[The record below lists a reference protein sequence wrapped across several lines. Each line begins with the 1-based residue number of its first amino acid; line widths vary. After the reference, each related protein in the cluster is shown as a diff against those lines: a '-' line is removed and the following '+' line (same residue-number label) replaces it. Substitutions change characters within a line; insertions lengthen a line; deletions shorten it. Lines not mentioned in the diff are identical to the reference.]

1 MHRER
6 GAMDRVKDDQYAHD
20 LLKLWVEELRPLLKE
35 HVPGEIGAVDQSA
48 ELLAAALRR
57 KTQLQVG
64 FIGESQVGKSS
75 LINALVERSALP
87 SGGIGPLTAQA
98 TQVAYADDDC
108 LTVSYHDIEKLRG
121 VRLLLESALVRRG
134 ELAPLNSDGRD
145 EATLDELELDL
156 GAVAPAPLPADEP
169 PNDDAVQAS
178 AAAAERFNYLLEQL
192 WSMLGPD
199 LGHDADARPPGS
211 VLVDGLRAILN
222 ERPRN
227 PEAVTAFLPRIEQL
241 QNYLGQTETVTSS
254 DALEF
259 MQTLKVRAAGWLA
272 PLVKTL
278 RVGLRC
284 EIVRSLSLVDLPG
297 IGVRADPGAFVA
309 EDFVREGGDALV
321 VVMRNSGLTE
331 SIARL
336 LERTGVVTRL
346 LMEGEG
352 PPSIRVMV
360 VVTHLDDVAKTRW
373 REAST
378 SARARGQR
386 PPDAGAV
393 FAELAAEMSAKAR
406 SDIRGALLTAPAAA
420 ELTDERRARREQRI
434 EALCAEMEVLCVSA
448 PDYLWLIDGFEDEA
462 WLKHREATNVP
473 AFRGAL
479 EGLAA
484 KHAKQR
490 QQDIAQAANALWAI
504 VDGYLRATAQAYE
517 EGRGAATEQ
526 WESFRAALQDAMQ
539 GLRDQMN
546 ASHGELLARL
556 KEAIPADI
564 RLLCAEAEKG
574 TAKRVKRLRT
584 EGEKLY
590 FKSLEA
596 ALKHDAV
603 WDRKAIN
610 YPVVLT
616 EKFIEPIASDWDT
629 RIVGGVRNAIKQMV
643 DRDVRLVEKL
653 CDAAK
658 ALDERVAGEDQIT
671 SQKQLME
678 QRAKTCVAFTKE
690 KLAELTGRVS
700 AELSKKIGQV
710 MNATCKRALAAGH
723 NQGKGAKQRILDA
736 FENGGTLA
744 SEKAREH
751 AEGLLLAYYDALR
764 RELEQDYLAEQHD
777 PLTDA
782 FRRLTDDERS
792 RAARRDARKAAAVR
806 AQVAHALELLAPFQ
820 SADATA
826 AEVSS

>member
-1 MHRER
+1 MER
-6 GAMDRVKDDQYAHD
+6 VNTEENAHD
-20 LLKLWVEELRPLLKE
+20 LLKLWAEELRPLLAQ
-35 HVPGEIGAVDQSA
+35 HIPGEIGAVDQSA
-48 ELLAAALRR
+48 ELLVAALRR
-57 KTQLQVG
+57 KTHLQIG

-108 LTVSYHDIEKLRG
+108 LTVSYHDTEKLRG

-134 ELAPLNSDGRD
+134 ELVAMNAEGRD
-145 EATLDELELDL
+145 EVALDELDLDL
-156 GAVAPAPLPADEP
+156 GAVAPAPLPEDEP
-169 PNDDAVQAS
+169 ANDDAHRAR
-178 AAAAERFNYLLEQL
+178 ALANERFNYILDQL
-192 WSMLGPD
+192 WSMLGAD
-199 LGHDADARPPGS
+199 VGSHDGDARPPRPPGP
-211 VLVDGLRAILN
+211 VLVDGLRAVLN

-227 PEAVTAFLPRIEQL
+227 PEAIVAFHPRIEELKQ
-241 QNYLGQTETVTSS
+241 YLGKTETLTSS
-254 DALEF
+254 DAFAF

-278 RVGLRC
+278 CVGLRC

-297 IGVRADPGAFVA
+297 IGVRADPGALVA

-321 VVMRNSGLTE
+321 VVMRNSGLTD
-331 SIARL
+331 SVARL

-352 PPSIRVMV
+352 PLSIRVMV

-373 REAST
+373 KEASGF
-378 SARARGQR
+378 ARARGQR
-386 PPDAGAV
+386 PPDAGSV
-393 FAELAAEMSAKAR
+393 FAALGAEMAAKAR
-406 SDIRGALLTAPAAA
+406 SDIRGALLSSPSSE
-420 ELTDERRARREQRI
+420 ELTEERRARRAHRI
-434 EALCAEMEVLCVSA
+434 EALCAEMDVLCVAA
-448 PDYLWLIDGFEDEA
+448 PDYLSLIEGYDDVA
-462 WLKHREATNVP
+462 WLKSLAATNVP
-473 AFRGAL
+473 AFRAAL

-574 TAKRVKRLRT
+574 TVKRVKRLRT
-584 EGEKLY
+584 DGEKLY

-603 WDRKAIN
+603 WDKKAIN
-610 YPVVLT
+610 YPVALT

-671 SQKQLME
+671 SQKQLMQ

-710 MNATCKRALAAGH
+710 MSATCKKALAAGH
-723 NQGKGAKQRILDA
+723 NQGKGAKQRILEA

-751 AEGLLLAYYDALR
+751 AEGLLIAYYDALR

-806 AQVAHALELLAPFQ
+806 AQVAHALELLTPFH
-820 SADATA
+820 SADAGG